1 MGMNIDILK
10 SFEKYVKNRLNE
22 DIKHSKY
29 PYPYS
34 SSILIELEFTE
45 PKDFKVLQTGYP
57 AKKAL
62 EKYIKDKNIT
72 FIGIDQ
78 EIEYNTDYD
87 DADKIDYIN
96 DEDVEFYYY
105 IGNDDKAIDSSI
117 NDLRK
122 EAGDQVAED
131 FINLIAD
138 ELEEWIKHQ

>member
-1 MGMNIDILK
+1 MNIAILK
-10 SFEKYVKNRLNE
+10 SFEKYVKNQLNE
-22 DIKHSKY
+22 DIEHSKL

-34 SSILIELEFTE
+34 SSILIELEFNE